1 MLKPLS
7 FQQLCGIEDREIHR
21 LFHISVKKS
30 GQLSTVRMTTV
41 NPICSGVI
49 YNQPFN
55 QPSSFARQEKTVTM
69 AGKVGQTTAGA
80 AVSTGGS
87 LISDAKLKQLYAT
100 MVQCRMLTE
109 RACRLRGRPLLP
121 SLYAASMGQEAIA
134 TGCAI
139 DLQPDDTI
147 ALAPHNSIAAL
158 VKVLVEGVPLDG
170 IVAQMYQ
177 HGTPYDQSP
186 NILMPCPTQG
196 TQIDLATSV
205 ALVNKRK
212 KKNNVVVAFGDK
224 ASTTLG
230 GWHQAL
236 QLAAKKTLPIIFVV
250 EDNPW
255 PSPKPGPANFKPGDE
270 ERDSTAGF
278 DPGRKP
284 GGKERSDRLPI
295 IPVDANDVV
304 AVYRVAYESVQRV
317 RQGGGPVLVEGKP
330 YRLHHPTK
338 RRVVNSVSSRSG
350 RDPLIH
356 MERYLKTKGLFTGRW
371 KDQLVDEFSRKLDA
385 AVRAVQKARR
395 MPQQ

>member
-1 MLKPLS
+1 VLKPLS
-7 FQQLCGIEDREIHR
+7 FQQLRGIKGREIHR
-21 LFHISVKKS
+21 LFHISVERC
-30 GQLSTVRMTTV
+30 GQLSTVRITAVT
-41 NPICSGVI
+41 PICSGVI

-87 LISDAKLKQLYAT
+87 LISDGKLKQLYAT

-109 RACRLRGRPLLP
+109 RACRLRGRPLLR

-134 TGCAI
+134 TGSAI

-170 IVAQMYQ
+170 IVAQM
-177 HGTPYDQSP
+177 DQDRSAYGQSH
-186 NILMPCPTQG
+186 NIIMPCPTQG

-224 ASTTLG
+224 STTTLG

-236 QLAAKKTLPIIFVV
+236 RLATNKSLPIIFVV

-255 PSPKPGPANFKPGDE
+255 PSPKPGPANFKAGNE
-270 ERDSTAGF
+270 EKDSTAEFNPSG
-278 DPGRKP
+278 KA
-284 GGKERSDRLPI
+284 GGKAQSDGLPI
-295 IPVDANDVV
+295 ITVDANDVV

-317 RQGGGPVLVEGKP
+317 RQGGGPVLVEGKQ
-330 YRLHHPTK
+330 YRLHSPTK
-338 RRVVNSVSSRSG
+338 RRVANSVSSRNG

-356 MERYLKTKGLFTGRW
+356 MERYLKTKGLFTPRW

-385 AVRAVQKARR
+385 SVGAAQKARR
-395 MPQQ
+395 IPQQ